1 MCTVCERRLGWVALD
16 PSTGTGAHLQ
26 LMNDST
32 GTGMEQN
39 VKITP
44 SGAFVL
50 EGYAATF
57 DSSYAC
63 QHIE

>member
-1 MCTVCERRLGWVALD
+1 MALD